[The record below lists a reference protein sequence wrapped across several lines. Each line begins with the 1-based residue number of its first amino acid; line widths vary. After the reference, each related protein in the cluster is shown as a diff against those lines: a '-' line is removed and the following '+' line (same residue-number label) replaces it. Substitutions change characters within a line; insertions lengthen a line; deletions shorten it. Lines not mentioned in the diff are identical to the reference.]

1 MSNAHTAP
9 RTGYRISRDARTM
22 AAYHGLRTSDLVGIA
37 RDLNLNVYLQ
47 ETPGGRHRTRW
58 TIGEKREVLEIL
70 ADHLENHLED
80 MSA

>member
-1 MSNAHTAP
+1 MNATITA
-9 RTGYRISRDARTM
+9 RTGYRISRYARTM

-47 ETPGGRHRTRW
+47 ATNGGRHRTEW
-58 TIGEKREVLEIL
+58 VIGEKLPVLEIL

-80 MSA
+80 MNA